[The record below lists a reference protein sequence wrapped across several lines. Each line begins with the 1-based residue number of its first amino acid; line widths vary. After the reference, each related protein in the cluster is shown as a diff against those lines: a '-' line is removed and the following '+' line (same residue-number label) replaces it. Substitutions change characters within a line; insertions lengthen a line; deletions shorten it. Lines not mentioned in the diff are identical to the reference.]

1 MKRLFTISLLF
12 IVYSGCSSMHS
23 PYDLYTWCQRMG
35 STRLSSIGPQAQDPT
50 ICEQQLEEDLADQ
63 TPRILYVP
71 KDVIITPFIVTARAA
86 WVLLGM
92 TRPPF

>member
-1 MKRLFTISLLF
+1 MACRL
-12 IVYSGCSSMHS
+12 GE
-23 PYDLYTWCQRMG
+23 
-35 STRLSSIGPQAQDPT
+35 GPCDEKFSKQDPT